1 MYCPHRAP
9 PKVNRSLRP
18 PRRRDK
24 RFYHGCESSGRGAAT
39 LYGRFRRAMLE
50 QMRKASQSLLI
61 YLLFIIV
68 IAVFIINFGPQSR
81 GSSCDQVMKGNDH
94 YAAQVNG
101 ETITQNSFRYGFMLA
116 GGAQIPAPMAKRDR
130 LKETVMDKLIEREIL
145 AAEAD
150 RLGMVVT
157 DDQVEDQIADAK
169 IVALGA
175 THTVPRLQ
183 KDGKF
188 NYDSFKTFLQFE
200 LGVTPKTFVAEQK
213 KEMMALQVRD
223 LMRASVTVSA
233 DEIKTDFVRKARQV
247 NLEYLRFSGRRY
259 EPDVVLTDAEIA
271 DYAAKNDAK
280 LQEAYDQKRFV
291 YEKVPEQRRVR
302 QILVKVPQDAPP
314 AVDKAAHA
322 KADAL
327 SDRLKKGAKAG
338 GSEGLT
344 FLELVKSA
352 SEDTKTKARGGD
364 LGWRARGALNLPTEA
379 EDKVWKAKPGAIVG
393 PLRGTEGYVI
403 TKIEGSREGNVAY
416 ADAKLELAEEK
427 LREERGN
434 AQAKAAADA
443 ALAKL
448 KESPTKTMKD
458 LFPAATDTERAA
470 REGIVVEGIG
480 VSTPLGQAAFALT
493 AEKPL
498 AGPFDVNGTYVVA
511 RLKERKEPDLADFEK
526 RKADLSREAELTK
539 WEQVLADWMQARC
552 VEAKQ
557 AKRININTDVLR
569 YEDSSEPPPYEPC
582 VPHRQFGG

>member
-1 MYCPHRAP
+1 
-9 PKVNRSLRP
+9 
-18 PRRRDK
+18 
-24 RFYHGCESSGRGAAT
+24 
-39 LYGRFRRAMLE
+39 MLE

-61 YLLFIIV
+61 YLLFFIV

-150 RLGMVVT
+150 RLGLMVT
-157 DDQVEDQIADAK
+157 DDEVEDQIADAK
-169 IVALGA
+169 IVGLGS

-200 LGVTPKTFVAEQK
+200 LGVTPKSFVAEQK
-213 KEMMALQVRD
+213 KEMMALRVRD
-223 LMRASVTVSA
+223 LMRASVTIST
-233 DEIKTDFVRKARQV
+233 DELKTEFVRKNRQV
-247 NLEYLRFSGRRY
+247 NLEYLRFSGRRF
-259 EPDVVLTDAEIA
+259 EPEIALTDAEIA

-280 LQEAYDQKRFV
+280 LQEAYEQKRFV
-291 YEKVPEQRRVR
+291 YEKTPDERRVR
-302 QILVKVPQDAPP
+302 QILVKVPQDASA

-327 SDRLKKGAKAG
+327 SERLKKGAKAG

-344 FLELVKSA
+344 FLELVKTA
-352 SEDTKTKARGGD
+352 SEDPKTKTRGGD
-364 LGWRARGALNLPTEA
+364 LGWRARGAINLPGPL

-393 PLRGTEGYVI
+393 PLRGTDGYVI
-403 TKIEGSREGNVAY
+403 TKIEAAREGNIAY
-416 ADAKLELAEEK
+416 GDAKLELAEEK
-427 LREERGN
+427 LREERGKV
-434 AQAKAAADA
+434 QAKAAADA

-448 KESPTKTMKD
+448 KEDPTKTIKD
-458 LFPAATDTERAA
+458 LFPAPSDSQEADATPDPTAAPHVEETGLFSLRAT
-470 REGIVVEGIG
+470 REGVVVEGIG
-480 VSTPLGQAAFALT
+480 VSSPLAQAAFALT

-498 AGPFDVNGTYVVA
+498 TGPFDVNGTVVIA
-511 RLKERKEPDLADFEK
+511 RLKERKDPDLAEFEK
-526 RKADLSREAELTK
+526 HRIELAREAELSK
-539 WEQVLADWMQARC
+539 WERVLTDWMQARC
-552 VEAKQ
+552 VEAKE
-557 AKRININTDVLR
+557 AKRINVNTDVLR

>member
-1 MYCPHRAP
+1 
-9 PKVNRSLRP
+9 
-18 PRRRDK
+18 
-24 RFYHGCESSGRGAAT
+24 
-39 LYGRFRRAMLE
+39 MLE

-61 YLLFIIV
+61 YLLFFIV

-145 AAEAD
+145 ASEAD
-150 RLGMVVT
+150 HLGMVVT
-157 DDQVEDQIADAK
+157 DDEVEDQIAEAK
-169 IVALGA
+169 IVGLGS

-188 NYDSFKTFLQFE
+188 NYDSFKSFLQFE
-200 LGVTPKTFVAEQK
+200 LGTTPKSFVAEQK
-213 KEMMALQVRD
+213 KEMLALRVRD
-223 LMRASVTVSA
+223 LMRASVSVST
-233 DEIKTDFVRKARQV
+233 DELKTEFVRKNRQV
-247 NLEYLRFSGRRY
+247 NLEYLRFSGRRF
-259 EPDVVLTDAEIA
+259 EPDLALTDAEIA

-280 LQEAYDQKRFV
+280 LQEAYEQKRFV
-291 YEKVPEQRRVR
+291 YEKMPEQRRVR
-302 QILVKVPQDAPP
+302 QILVKVPEDASA

-327 SDRLKKGAKAG
+327 ADRLKKGAKVA

-344 FLELVKSA
+344 FLELVKTA
-352 SEDTKTKARGGD
+352 SEDTKTKPRGGD
-364 LGWRARGALNLPTEA
+364 LGWRARGAINLPGPV

-403 TKIEGSREGNVAY
+403 TKIEAVREGNIAY
-416 ADAKLELAEEK
+416 GDAKLELAEEK

-434 AQAKAAADA
+434 VQAKAAADA

-448 KESPTKTMKD
+448 KGAPTKSMKD
-458 LFPAATDTERAA
+458 LFPVASDSQHSDSEQAAADPTAAPRVEETGLFALRAT
-470 REGIVVEGIG
+470 REGVVVEGIG
-480 VSTPLGQAAFALT
+480 VSSPLARAAFALT
-493 AEKPL
+493 ADKPL
-498 AGPFDVNGTYVVA
+498 AGPFDVNGTFVIA
-511 RLKERKEPDLADFEK
+511 RLKERKDPELADFEK
-526 RKADLSREAELTK
+526 HKIELAREAELTK
-539 WEQVLADWMQARC
+539 WERVLTDWMQARC
-552 VEAKQ
+552 VEAKE

>member
-1 MYCPHRAP
+1 
-9 PKVNRSLRP
+9 
-18 PRRRDK
+18 
-24 RFYHGCESSGRGAAT
+24 
-39 LYGRFRRAMLE
+39 MLE

-200 LGVTPKTFVAEQK
+200 LGVTPKAFVAEQK

-327 SDRLKKGAKAG
+327 SERLKKGAKAG

-403 TKIEGSREGNVAY
+403 TKIEGTREGNVAY

-448 KESPTKTMKD
+448 KESPAQTMKD
-458 LFPAATDTERAA
+458 LFPAATDTEQAASAPDASAAPHVEETGLFSLRAS

-480 VSTPLGQAAFALT
+480 VSTPLGHAAFALT
-493 AEKPL
+493 ADKPL

-511 RLKERKEPDLADFEK
+511 RLKERKDPDLADFEK

-539 WEQVLADWMQARC
+539 WEQVLTDWMQARC